1 PVVGCKTVE
10 NSSMLLYNTHET
22 LFVKG
27 IEAANIDLYT
37 LTGQKIRTVANQ
49 NEMSISGL
57 QGIYVVVV
65 KDNANN
71 IKTGKIIIK

>member
-1 PVVGCKTVE
+1 